1 MIPSSAS
8 MLLDE
13 LLTAERS
20 HANIASLQNDA
31 AREEMIQDA
40 MKAEKATA
48 EVRGED
54 PAAVARPD
62 AVTIKE
68 TKHEIPIDEDA
79 ARLGF

>member
-1 MIPSSAS
+1 MIPPSAS

-20 HANIASLQNDA
+20 HANIESLQNEA

-40 MKAEKATA
+40 MKAEKETA
-48 EVRGED
+48 EARGED
-54 PAAVARPD
+54 PAAVVRPD
-62 AVTIKE
+62 AVTTKE